1 MTAGVHDTKGE
12 TMEHKRPG
20 GEMRPANP
28 QEPTRSQLVPLG
40 GTWHDLVRRA
50 WFWPGVATVVVVMLL
65 FSYMGDRSA
74 TFTIKLH
81 GVLPVGVPIYTIVFA
96 LFILGLTGFAIYRIA
111 GKATAWWVMPAVAAV
126 TAVLTMGPV
135 MDLLQDLTR
144 FGLGDITKQDG
155 LAMRFVKMFFHA
167 GLPEE
172 LLKALPVAVGVYLGM
187 KLTQPR
193 SPLWA
198 LRVTEP
204 LDGIL
209 IGAAAGLGFAFAETI
224 FQYVPRTIIDHGSVT
239 AGLLALLKKLGV
251 VARLPADTSNLQDIA
266 SLYGA
271 LIKLIGVD
279 RATFELQQ
287 LLQSRQ
293 SAGLEL
299 MIPRLLANICG
310 HAAYAGIFGYFIGLA
325 ALKPANRVK
334 TILVGL
340 VLAAAVHAA
349 WNASGGGLLGTV
361 VKLGVF
367 VLLAAVILKAREL
380 SPNRSQLAASQLIDR
395 FSRVRRPADA
405 GGDTGATGTAG
416 AAGAAGAGTAAAPQ
430 RPAAGAASQRSET
443 WDDGAEVLVIEIGTA
458 RVPVAVGARL
468 YERQAP
474 GTQASRGDGIVA
486 EVSASPTDPNVL
498 GLKNLSTQRWHVT
511 TDKGERRELDAGRAI
526 RIARGTRIQL
536 GDLVA
541 EVK

>member
-1 MTAGVHDTKGE
+1 MIAAVHDSKGE

-40 GTWHDLVRRA
+40 GTWHDLVRRT

-65 FSYMGDRSA
+65 FSTMGDRSA

-144 FGLGDITKQDG
+144 FGFGEITKQDG
-155 LAMRFVKMFFHA
+155 LPMRFVKMFFHA

-172 LLKALPVAVGVYLGM
+172 LLKAIPVAIGVYLGL

-193 SPLWA
+193 SPFWA

-209 IGAAAGLGFAFAETI
+209 IGVAAGLGFAFAETI
-224 FQYVPRTIIDHGSVT
+224 FQYVPRTILDHGSVT

-251 VARLPADTSNLQDIA
+251 VAKLPADTSNLQDIA

-334 TILVGL
+334 TVLIGL

-395 FSRVRRPADA
+395 FSRVRQPAAAA
-405 GGDTGATGTAG
+405 GEVAG
-416 AAGAAGAGTAAAPQ
+416 AAGAAGAASAAAPQ
-430 RPAAGAASQRSET
+430 RPAAGAAASARSET
-443 WDDGAEVLVIEIGTA
+443 WDDGADVLVIEIGTA

-486 EVSASPTDPNVL
+486 EVSASPNDPGVL

-511 TDKGERRELDAGRAI
+511 TDKGERRELDPGRSI